1 MAIRFAQPA
10 AKPTVR
16 IERTVA
22 APKAKH
28 AGGRPPTGKAKM
40 VLNIRLDPAIIA
52 KFKAT
57 GSGWQARISAI
68 LDAATP

>member
-22 APKAKH
+22 AKKRG
-28 AGGRPPTGKAKM
+28 GGRPKSGNPKV
-40 VLNIRLDPAIIA
+40 VLNIRLDPAIVA

-57 GSGWQARISAI
+57 GPGWQARIGDI
-68 LDAATP
+68 LAAAKL